1 MNLSKSDYKTILS
14 YYKISFARKSDLWI
28 KKKAEDILANK
39 LCRCIKKVKKN
50 QILRKSH
57 LLLFVRILYL
67 QKEILKVQ
75 SFLVK
80 KNTFLKI
87 IKIGVI
93 N

>member
-14 YYKISFARKSDLWI
+14 YYNIS
-28 KKKAEDILANK
+28 
-39 LCRCIKKVKKN
+39 
-50 QILRKSH
+50 
-57 LLLFVRILYL
+57 FVRILYL
-67 QKEILKVQ
+67 RREILKVQ
-75 SFLVK
+75 NFLVK